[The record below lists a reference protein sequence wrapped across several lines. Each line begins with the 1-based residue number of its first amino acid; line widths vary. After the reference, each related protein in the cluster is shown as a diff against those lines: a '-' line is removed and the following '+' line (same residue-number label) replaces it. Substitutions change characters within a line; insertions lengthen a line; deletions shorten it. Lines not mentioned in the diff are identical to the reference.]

1 MSKISVNAPRISSSP
16 KNLIPTGLLG
26 SRVFE
31 CQAQTSHLFIEA
43 NISFTPE
50 KPSIHKGVGSVRVLI
65 EEQFFVTHLSIEG
78 TRIAHFGKFWWVYA
92 DICIKCVS

>member
-1 MSKISVNAPRISSSP
+1 MRLELAAAPKTYYRLVCSVCAFLHVRH
-16 KNLIPTGLLG
+16 KLLTY
-26 SRVFE
+26 SF
-31 CQAQTSHLFIEA
+31 EA
-43 NISFTPE
+43 NIFFTPE